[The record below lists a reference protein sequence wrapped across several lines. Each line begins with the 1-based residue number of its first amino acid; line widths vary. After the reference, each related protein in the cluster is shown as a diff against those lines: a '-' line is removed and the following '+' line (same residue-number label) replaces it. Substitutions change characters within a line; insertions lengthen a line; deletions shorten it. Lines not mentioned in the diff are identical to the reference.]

1 MNITINARRVTITDS
16 FKARVEK
23 KLKKLDRFFDHRIPG
38 EGQRDGGS
46 YHSGSLYGVPGGGN
60 DP

>member
-23 KLKKLDRFFDHRIPG
+23 KLKKLDRFFDQDAVAVGTVSRG
-38 EGQRDGGS
+38 RDRA
-46 YHSGSLYGVPGGGN
+46 
-60 DP
+60 